1 MICKILGL
9 LVNPLTADD
18 KYSLLNKGKL
28 LQHFMMHLSQKRKIF
43 SQFFST
49 FYKFRNNFEHF
60 QKTIILIAD
69 VFSNLRTPKNMVRE
83 MSKKSRFRESFSK
96 VTC

>member
-1 MICKILGL
+1 M
-9 LVNPLTADD
+9 
-18 KYSLLNKGKL
+18 
-28 LQHFMMHLSQKRKIF
+28 QHFMMHLSQKRKIF
-43 SQFFST
+43 SQFFSA
-49 FYKFRNNFEHF
+49 FCKFRISFEHF
-60 QKTIILIAD
+60 QRTMILIAD